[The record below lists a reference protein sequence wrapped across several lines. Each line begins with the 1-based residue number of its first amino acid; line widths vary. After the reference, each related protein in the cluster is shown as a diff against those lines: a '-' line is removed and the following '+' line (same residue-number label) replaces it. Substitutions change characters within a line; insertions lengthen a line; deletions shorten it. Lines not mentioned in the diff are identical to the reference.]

1 MDGGKSKV
9 SVRLSRSP
17 ADTRL
22 QSSLSELTISQGK
35 MTASASQRAVQAS
48 AKKAAKAE
56 RKLQEADIGS
66 KRSEMEKQK
75 VSFRML

>member
-1 MDGGKSKV
+1 
-9 SVRLSRSP
+9 
-17 ADTRL
+17 
-22 QSSLSELTISQGK
+22 

-75 VSFRML
+75 VRLGDTLVNSTRSRSRAR